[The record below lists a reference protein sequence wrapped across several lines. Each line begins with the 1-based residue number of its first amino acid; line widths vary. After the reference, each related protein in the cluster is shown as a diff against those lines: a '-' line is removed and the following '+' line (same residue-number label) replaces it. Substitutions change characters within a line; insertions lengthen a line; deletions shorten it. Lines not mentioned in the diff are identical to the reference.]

1 MKLSADQ
8 MGTAEARAMLDQLP
22 EIYFAVLKGT
32 RIEQPN
38 EAEVRCSFEL
48 PVVGKRTVTAPTASE
63 AIRAALTELTDSLT
77 RTPVHMMPQGWH
89 ASVLDSPAVSESLS
103 TVGDDT
109 RSRFRGKTRQIT
121 IGVTMPTMLK
131 ASVQRVADQQGV
143 SFAEVARQLA
153 MIGFE
158 DFDERIYAESSTELF
173 ASLSAE
179 VRKWLPDDTE
189 QVMVRLDPRMAVRIR
204 GTAKEHRRS
213 ASELGAMCLA
223 HGFTVLEK
231 QFAAIE
237 QKISAYRGPAVRTLA
252 PQVGLGSYA
261 QLLSGILA
269 GSIRAPRRVLARL
282 SEVLQESELA
292 LSEFFKS
299 SFGGRLVPAFKAD
312 NGKPQVSTAPTSWE
326 DAVKSL
332 KLPADQAKALL
343 QLDE

>member
-1 MKLSADQ
+1 MKLTADQ

-22 EIYFAVLKGT
+22 ELYFAVLKGT
-32 RIEQPN
+32 HIEQPN

-48 PVVGKRTVTAPTASE
+48 PVVGKRTVTAPTALE
-63 AIRAALTELTDSLT
+63 AIRATLLEVTDLLT
-77 RTPVHMMPQGWH
+77 RTPAQMLPQGWRGYTPT
-89 ASVLDSPAVSESLS
+89 SPAASGGIPTLA
-103 TVGDDT
+103 DDKGA
-109 RSRFRGKTRQIT
+109 RFQGKARQLT
-121 IGVTMPTMLK
+121 IGVTMPATLK
-131 ASVQRVADQQGV
+131 ASVQIVADRQGS

-153 MIGFE
+153 AIGFE
-158 DFDERIYAESSTELF
+158 DLDERTYTESSAELF
-173 ASLSAE
+173 SLLSAE
-179 VRKWLPDDTE
+179 LRKWQPADTE
-189 QVMVRLDPRMAVRIR
+189 QVMVRLDPKMAVRIR

-223 HGFTVLEK
+223 HGLTVLEK

-261 QLLSGILA
+261 QLLSGVLA

-299 SFGGRLVPAFKAD
+299 SFVGRLVPAFKAD

-332 KLPADQAKALL
+332 KLPADKAKALL